1 MKRIA
6 VIYES
11 KYGYTKKYAEWI
23 GEELSC
29 PVFEK
34 KTFRPR
40 DLAQYETVIYGGG
53 LYAGGISG
61 IQFVVKNWELLSEKK
76 VMIFTCGLADP
87 DNPDNRSNIRKAL
100 EKIFTKEMLE
110 HVHLFHLRGGIDYSR
125 LNLVHRFMMSML
137 RKMLLKKDARD
148 LNEEGRQLL
157 DTYGQCLD
165 FTKRESIRPLV
176 EDAMSAPGIR

>member
-11 KYGYTKKYAEWI
+11 KYGYTRKYAEWI

-29 PVFEK
+29 PVFK
-34 KTFRPR
+34 KKAFRPR

-61 IQFVVKNWELLSEKK
+61 IKFIAKNWEFLFEKK
-76 VMIFTCGLADP
+76 VLIFTCGLADP
-87 DNPDNRSNIRKAL
+87 DNPDNLSNIQRTL
-100 EKIFTKEMLE
+100 ETVLTKEMLG
-110 HVHLFHLRGGIDYSR
+110 HVRLFHLRGGIDYSR

-148 LNEEGRQLL
+148 LNEEDRQLL

-165 FTKRESIRPLV
+165 FTERESIRPLV
-176 EDAMSAPGIR
+176 EDAMSAAGIR